1 MSQPKVSKSS
11 IFAIIAGVIVVLL
24 VCMAGSLFEDAD
36 KHYPSLEEVNE
47 QYEILKNW
55 EKVAQHFGLT
65 RRVIQGIR
73 KKDS

>member
-11 IFAIIAGVIVVLL
+11 IFAIIAG
-24 VCMAGSLFEDAD
+24 
-36 KHYPSLEEVNE
+36 VNE